1 VDRLATNTPVR
12 MSHSVRPESGIDESS
27 PSSLP
32 LDKAPHRI
40 AGMFDAI
47 AGRYDLLNRL
57 LSAGL
62 DQRWRVRAVDALG
75 LNGGEVV
82 LDLCTGTA
90 DLALAL
96 AATGGARVVGVDFAG
111 EMLRCGHEKV
121 REAGFSGQVRLVRGD
136 AMCIPMSSAV
146 VDAATIGFGIRNVQ
160 TPADALT
167 EINRV
172 LRPGGR
178 LTIVEFGFPR
188 AWFLR
193 ATYQWYFRRVL
204 PLIGKLVS
212 RHQSAYSYLP
222 ASVGTFWEPDEFCQV
237 LGSAGFVDVR
247 AVPLTFG
254 VVYLYE
260 ATKPPH
266 L

>member
-1 VDRLATNTPVR
+1 
-12 MSHSVRPESGIDESS
+12 MSTEHGIDQGSS
-27 PSSLP
+27 SSSSSLP

-62 DQRWRVRAVDALG
+62 DQRWRARAVDAVG
-75 LNGGEVV
+75 LKGGEVV

-96 AATGGARVVGVDFAG
+96 TASAGARVVGIDFAG
-111 EMLRCGHEKV
+111 EMLRRGRQKV
-121 REAGFSGQVRLVRGD
+121 QDAGVGRQVSLVRGD
-136 AMCIPMSSAV
+136 AMGVPLADAT
-146 VDAATIGFGIRNVQ
+146 VDAATIAFGIRNVQ
-160 TPADALT
+160 TPAEALC
-167 EINRV
+167 EVQRV

-178 LTIVEFGFPR
+178 LAILEFGFPR
-188 AWFLR
+188 TSVLR
-193 ATYQWYFRRVL
+193 AVYGWYFRRVL
-204 PLIGKLVS
+204 PLVGQLVS
-212 RHQSAYSYLP
+212 RHTSAYSYLP
-222 ASVGTFWEPDEFCQV
+222 ASVGTFWEPDVFCKIV
-237 LGSAGFVDVR
+237 KAAGFTSVR

-260 ATKPPH
+260 ATKPADP
-266 L
+266 